1 MAMSDPLKEVLG
13 SVFDIPADEI
23 DDRTSPENVGL
34 WDSLNHL
41 RMVSEI
47 EKTFRIR
54 LGRKEIREMVTFA
67 RIREIVG
74 RHVGMMSAD

>member
-1 MAMSDPLKEVLG
+1 MNDPLKEVL
-13 SVFDIPADEI
+13 SHVFDIPAEEI

-47 EKTFRIR
+47 EKVFRIR
-54 LGRKEIREMVTFA
+54 LTVKEIRAMRTYA
-67 RIREIVG
+67 SIREIVG
-74 RHVGMMSAD
+74 HHMHGSAG